1 MKIVVQNLK
10 TGKVS
15 LADAPKPAVPDNG
28 ILVRTSASL
37 ISAGTDRA
45 VVGLARKST
54 VGKALA
60 RPDLVRRVLR
70 KVKNDG
76 LWAAY
81 KAVQNGFAEQKTL
94 PSATGSRAPA
104 PGTPITPRSPPSLP
118 TCSCRCPR
126 ASPTRTP
133 PT

>member
-10 TGKVS
+10 TGKVF

-54 VGKALA
+54 VLA
-60 RPDLVRRVLR
+60 ISSGWPAWPRGICLIVSSRCSSGIDLLISVMINPSRRRLAIR
-70 KVKNDG
+70 
-76 LWAAY
+76 W
-81 KAVQNGFAEQKTL
+81 
-94 PSATGSRAPA
+94 SA
-104 PGTPITPRSPPSLP
+104 
-118 TCSCRCPR
+118 RCWP
-126 ASPTRTP
+126 
-133 PT
+133 

>member
-76 LWAAY
+76 LWSAY
-81 KAVQNGFAEQKTL
+81 KAVQNVKTSIVLETLKDTGAL
-94 PSATGSRAPA
+94 PIG
-104 PGTPITPRSPPSLP
+104 LD
-118 TCSCRCPR
+118 
-126 ASPTRTP
+126 
-133 PT
+133 